1 MTKLAA
7 LFLAALTLP
16 IWAGALAAVVGAGFY
31 IFVNFPIPMI
41 ILAVVLLY
49 GAACSD

>member
-16 IWAGALAAVVGAGFY
+16 IWAGALAVVVGMGFS
-31 IFVNFPIPMI
+31 IFANFPIPMI
-41 ILAVVLLY
+41 VLAVALLY
-49 GAACSD
+49 TAATQD